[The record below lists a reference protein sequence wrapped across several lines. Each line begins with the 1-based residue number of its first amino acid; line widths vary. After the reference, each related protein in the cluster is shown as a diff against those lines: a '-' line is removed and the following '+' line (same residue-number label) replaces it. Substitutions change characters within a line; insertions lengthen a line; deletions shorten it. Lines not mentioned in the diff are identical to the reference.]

1 MPDIDTLCHHLTS
14 APAVA
19 IMNSCETACRL
30 RHEDYRGPVGSPGMR
45 ERMFLAMKRKM
56 TFALVLMALMCL
68 CACGSDPEVT
78 PTDTVN
84 QFLQAIQ
91 KDDISLTEDLYEDG
105 TFDLS
110 AAAWPLQDDDED
122 LSSDA
127 FVEMMQDDF
136 YPKLINFDYEVTD
149 EKISGSTAT
158 VTLDVTTYALGD
170 AMYQGYQD
178 YFADAPKEDGET
190 VFDEEAL
197 TKDIGANFQ
206 KATKKTEK
214 ATIEIT
220 MSIDDDKWVID
231 TLSDDATDALTGGMV
246 TCQSKVEKYLDE
258 IYS

>member
-14 APAVA
+14 ATAVA

-136 YPKLINFDYEVTD
+136 YPKILPSPFASVRTVKLIDNRANVSRAITMMGRLLFAGDELIACDFNFCGIGAVLA
-149 EKISGSTAT
+149 G
-158 VTLDVTTYALGD
+158 
-170 AMYQGYQD
+170 
-178 YFADAPKEDGET
+178 
-190 VFDEEAL
+190 DEEH
-197 TKDIGANFQ
+197 
-206 KATKKTEK
+206 
-214 ATIEIT
+214 
-220 MSIDDDKWVID
+220 
-231 TLSDDATDALTGGMV
+231 
-246 TCQSKVEKYLDE
+246 
-258 IYS
+258 